1 MEKTYKFIL
10 PQNKEVQS
18 TKVRVEN
25 GEVFV
30 DVEFKEQL
38 QPKDGDFLV
47 SNTGI
52 FICKIGEK
60 DNHLYAYA
68 GEDNNKVC
76 IDVDGMIWALRS
88 RIRYA
93 TPEEK
98 AAFLERLEKECH
110 KRWNAETKQLEDI
123 RWRAEKGRCFF
134 YVSGETFN
142 VLKLYDNRG
151 KVSDLLYKNSN
162 YFNTPESA
170 QKVAEQIKE
179 IFRNSKAE

>member
-10 PQNKEVQS
+10 PQNEEVQS

-30 DVEFKEQL
+30 DVEFRERFE
-38 QPKDGDFLV
+38 PKDGDFCVSETGLV
-47 SNTGI
+47 FINKKACNGVASSYIGI
-52 FICKIGEK
+52 NSIGNMSLISCFYNIK
-60 DNHLYAYA
+60 DYA
-68 GEDNNKVC
+68 
-76 IDVDGMIWALRS
+76 RF
-88 RIRYA
+88 A

-98 AAFLERLEKECH
+98 SAFLERLEKECH
-110 KRWNAETKQLEDI
+110 KRWNPETKQLEDI
-123 RWRAEKGRCFF
+123 RWRVEKDGCFF

-162 YFNTPESA
+162 YFKTPEAA

-179 IFRNSKAE
+179 IFKTSKTE